1 MLIAMGHSHITIR
14 PLSSHLCIMILD
26 ESAQWVIEELMKA
39 IYISA

>member
-1 MLIAMGHSHITIR
+1 MLIAMGHSHMKIR

-26 ESAQWVIEELMKA
+26 VSAQWVTEELMKA